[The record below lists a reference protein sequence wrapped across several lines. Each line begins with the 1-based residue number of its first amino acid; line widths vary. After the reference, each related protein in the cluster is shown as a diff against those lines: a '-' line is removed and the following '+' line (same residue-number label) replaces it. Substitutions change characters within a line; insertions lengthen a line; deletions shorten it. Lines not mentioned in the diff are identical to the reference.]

1 RRQQVEILED
11 DADFVASQRG
21 PAAARLDRCA
31 LPQHA
36 AAAGRVEPGGD
47 VEQGRLAAAALA
59 DQRDRLAGGDR
70 QVNAVERRDAAALE
84 GSMHALECDE
94 RSGPGHGCYFFPA
107 RSAVAAGTLPRG
119 PRAASKLARGPATRP
134 RPSTVRSTACQ
145 PSGPPGCKVQTS
157 TVPGFSAVP
166 YCTVTRWWPSRSRT
180 RRTVPSPSS
189 SRTSTSRQARSR
201 RAPTAAAK

>member
-1 RRQQVEILED
+1 QQVEILED

-36 AAAGRVEPGGD
+36 AAVGRVEPGGD

-70 QVNAVERRDAAALE
+70 QGNAVERRDAAALE
-84 GSMHALECDE
+84 GSMNALERDQ
-94 RSGPGHGCYFFPA
+94 RSRPGHGCYFCPA
-107 RSAVAAGTLPRG
+107 SSAIVAGTLPRA
-119 PRAASKLARGPATRP
+119 PRAASKSARSSATRQ
-134 RPSTVRSTACQ
+134 RPSTVRSPACQ

-157 TVPGFSAVP
+157 
-166 YCTVTRWWPSRSRT
+166 
-180 RRTVPSPSS
+180 
-189 SRTSTSRQARSR
+189 
-201 RAPTAAAK
+201 